1 MDSKDFSNKKKKTA
15 WISNSYVRFTNSFKN
30 HCDVIVWHFS
40 LKQSLIITGQFGGPS
55 FIFSVTM
62 SAKGWKQQ
70 MVYITSLLDQY
81 SVWKKI
87 QSVGCSSI
95 CIANM
100 YDKLCLIYTPFL
112 STWKKSLKH
121 HRSIIV
127 ALKHRSSL
135 LLYLLC
141 DIICYRGYFSIG
153 RVWDQGSTRSLS
165 RLKQFVK
172 CRSLW
177 QRSTDKQ
184 SR

>member
-1 MDSKDFSNKKKKTA
+1 MNIQFLCQIHQQLQKSLWCYCLTFFSQTVTDYNRSISWAFIYFFCDHVSKGLETTDGLYRFS
-15 WISNSYVRFTNSFKN
+15 SRPTNTLFEN
-30 HCDVIVWHFS
+30 IH
-40 LKQSLIITGQFGGPS
+40 
-55 FIFSVTM
+55 
-62 SAKGWKQQ
+62 
-70 MVYITSLLDQY
+70 
-81 SVWKKI
+81 
-87 QSVGCSSI
+87 SVGCSGI

-135 LLYLLC
+135 LLYFLC

-153 RVWDQGSTRSLS
+153 RVWDQGSTGSLS